1 MVTFGRVAVDELV
14 NSPLLTIGI
23 HLLKAYY
30 KALMSLKS
38 TGGLRTADVGIEPG
52 GLLRWVVSRI
62 PPLATRGKKV
72 YLYMIRACY
81 VERGLVPGRP
91 EMVPDRTERTE
102 ERMKKRLCL
111 FLTILALALL
121 S

>member
-23 HLLKAYY
+23 HFLKVYY

-52 GLLRWVVSRI
+52 ALLRWVASRNPPPPRI

-72 YLYMIRACY
+72 YPYMIRACY
-81 VERGLVPGRP
+81 VERELLPGRP
-91 EMVPDRTERTE
+91 EMVPNQNERTE
-102 ERMKKRLCL
+102 EGMKKRLCL
-111 FLTILALALL
+111 YLTI
-121 S
+121 